1 MRSCGASYE
10 LLRTYKNNVEKDN
23 LWISETTVKL
33 NSLKTVK
40 KMTTKEIEMTVEPSM
55 VRIPK
60 LTFFIVIKN
69 VLG

>member
-1 MRSCGASYE
+1 MIIYSCRLRSCGASYE
-10 LLRTYKNNVEKDN
+10 LLRTYKNKVEKDN

-55 VRIPK
+55 VCI
-60 LTFFIVIKN
+60 
-69 VLG
+69 

>member
-1 MRSCGASYE
+1 MFFRRLRSCGASYE
-10 LLRTYKNNVEKDN
+10 LLRTYKNKVENDN

-55 VRIPK
+55 VRI
-60 LTFFIVIKN
+60 L
-69 VLG
+69 